1 LIYTFFVCSAEDI
14 ERSSGGNNNNPNL
27 LPSLGSG
34 GGNNLRINNGP
45 EVKTALFE
53 KNRPMAHKLEVEDTV
68 FNHYQSNEKN
78 NNKNSSEAN
87 AGNNRNKAPR
97 PASAVP
103 DRITVTFHP
112 SNNNTSN
119 KQQQQQISVEKKFA
133 NLTMTT
139 DLNSSNSRS
148 NRPVSAPTILPQAKN
163 QAVTNNSNSPANI
176 ALNYSP
182 NTTSKNSTNSI
193 NNNNDNNSRNEYQ
206 QQSHPHH
213 QQQYSSQAGGTSNKG
228 SHPNKSGGPDV
239 VQFLTQNKNVTEAVY
254 TAPYL
259 KAPPKPQ
266 YTDTTQIPNR
276 HYHNATYHLNAKKE
290 ADQFFL
296 NNNNTNNNNPNNNPN
311 NNNMQTNS
319 TGSFNQQQQQQTT
332 RETTTARPSSSKNPG
347 ASRGLSAVDRA
358 LSIGK
363 NSQQILQER
372 DQLFSNTG
380 GNQMNSSGNYNQQNQ
395 RTRNARLNEMLEG
408 NIIEKLDHALGS
420 KR

>member
-1 LIYTFFVCSAEDI
+1 
-14 ERSSGGNNNNPNL
+14 
-27 LPSLGSG
+27 LGS
-34 GGNNLRINNGP
+34 GGNNLRSNGP
-45 EVKTALFE
+45 EAKTALFE

-68 FNHYQSNEKN
+68 FNHYQSNEKS
-78 NNKNSSEAN
+78 KNSNEGN

-112 SNNNTSN
+112 SNSNTTN

-163 QAVTNNSNSPANI
+163 QVLSNNNSNSPANI

-182 NTTSKNSTNSI
+182 NATSKNSTNSI
-193 NNNNDNNSRNEYQ
+193 GNNNNNNDNNSRNENP
-206 QQSHPHH
+206 QSHSQYPQH
-213 QQQYSSQAGGTSNKG
+213 QQQYTQAGGTSNKG
-228 SHPNKSGGPDV
+228 SHPNKAGGPDV
-239 VQFLTQNKNVTEAVY
+239 IQFLSQNKNVMEAVY

-276 HYHNATYHLNAKKE
+276 HYHNAAYHLNAKKE

-296 NNNNTNNNNPNNNPN
+296 NANNSNNNNPNNIPN
-311 NNNMQTNS
+311 NSNMQTNS
-319 TGSFNQQQQQQTT
+319 TGSFNQQQQLQTT
-332 RETTTARPSSSKNPG
+332 RDTSARPSSSKNPG
-347 ASRGLSAVDRA
+347 ARGLSAVDRA

-380 GNQMNSSGNYNQQNQ
+380 GNQMNNSGGNYNQQNQ